1 MTAMAH
7 TTYYEAMNVV
17 TRWRAHNSLVPGR
30 NIPEEA
36 SIHTAAKEFGVDRKR
51 VQGWIVK
58 YDDLTMHSGGA
69 PAKRHRITMPREPM
83 SANWIDRCLTSWKWR
98 DVKGDQCQI
107 LP

>member
-17 TRWRAHNSLVPGR
+17 TQWHAHNSLVPGL

-51 VQGWIVK
+51 VRGWIVK
-58 YDDLTMHSGGA
+58 YDDLTTHSGGE

-83 SANWIDRCLTSWKWR
+83 SAN
-98 DVKGDQCQI
+98 
-107 LP
+107 